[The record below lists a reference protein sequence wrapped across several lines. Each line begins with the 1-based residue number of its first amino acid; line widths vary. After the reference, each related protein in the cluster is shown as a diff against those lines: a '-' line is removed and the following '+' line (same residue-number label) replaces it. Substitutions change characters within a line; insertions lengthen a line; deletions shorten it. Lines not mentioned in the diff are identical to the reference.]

1 MHFKIYTKS
10 IVLIWCALILL
21 MIQCKKKMVY
31 TDDTYAGRKVMVLGH
46 RGMGELYRMPGNTYE
61 AIYPVMGIGGDGAE
75 VDVQMTRDSVLVLF
89 HDDTMDGRTTCGG
102 RVFEHDWS
110 DIQQCKYYALE
121 NNIFVNSVDDVFSHL
136 PDLHNWYFSFD
147 CGHVDNEVADTIT
160 YRAQFLRAIKRLC
173 EKYNMSDRVFLEG
186 NKYLLLQ
193 AQQLGLTNKLFVY
206 EGITSSTIDY
216 AVANHFFGFTTSIE
230 WLYDN
235 VELAHQKGLYVML
248 WSPNNDAQNKVALKQ
263 KIDIIQTDDPIDLLR
278 LLNRYN
284 YDYVIP

>member
-1 MHFKIYTKS
+1 
-10 IVLIWCALILL
+10 
-21 MIQCKKKMVY
+21 MVY